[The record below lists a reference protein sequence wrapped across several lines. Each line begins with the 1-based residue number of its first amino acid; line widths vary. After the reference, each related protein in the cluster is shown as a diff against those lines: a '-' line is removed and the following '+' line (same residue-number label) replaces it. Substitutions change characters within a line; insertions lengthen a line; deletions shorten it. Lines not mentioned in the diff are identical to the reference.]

1 MPISYLNGVLPL
13 GKVDL
18 PLPLLLGLLVDLVL
32 GHTAA
37 DGAGVLGPEV
47 EREVLLVLV
56 EQTELRALV
65 EVDDGKGTSDGL
77 ADVLAVRGVSILFK
91 SGITTLF
98 CICIPCIQPIPLV
111 LFCIPSLS
119 FYCCRRNRL
128 GGGGSQ
134 NFHFQG
140 LPRTFSES
148 STRHHQQSSG
158 HGAG

>member
-65 EVDDGKGTSDGL
+65 EVDDGEDTSDGL
-77 ADVLAVRGVSILFK
+77 ADVLAVRGVSILFN
-91 SGITTLF
+91 L
-98 CICIPCIQPIPLV
+98 
-111 LFCIPSLS
+111 
-119 FYCCRRNRL
+119 
-128 GGGGSQ
+128 
-134 NFHFQG
+134 
-140 LPRTFSES
+140 
-148 STRHHQQSSG
+148 
-158 HGAG
+158 A